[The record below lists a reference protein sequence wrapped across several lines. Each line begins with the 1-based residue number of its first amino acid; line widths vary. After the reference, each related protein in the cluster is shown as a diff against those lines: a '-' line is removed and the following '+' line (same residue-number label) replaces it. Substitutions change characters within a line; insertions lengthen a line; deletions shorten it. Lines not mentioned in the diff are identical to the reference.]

1 MDDHKEGRGCWTMKD
16 EALDRNV
23 WTTQLGRGYRRVVR
37 ENTERVNPEGTL
49 VACYW
54 TVFFLGLA
62 TNIAEGFFFYMCTT

>member
-1 MDDHKEGRGCWTMKD
+1 MKD

-62 TNIAEGFFFYMCTT
+62 TNIAEGFFFACVLRDCQQLVPTSSK